1 MTLSERSEKPL
12 TTRVISLAPGNSSSG
27 IDYNKFKFIKLL
39 VLMPPTREAK
49 KIVWRTSG
57 SPEVLSLD

>member
-1 MTLSERSEKPL
+1 MMLSERREKPL
-12 TTRVISLAPGNSSSG
+12 TARVISLAPRNSSSVV
-27 IDYNKFKFIKLL
+27 DYNQFKFIKLL